1 MGCGS
6 ILGDLFYL
14 ADSLLENQRP
24 LRNGRQGVQQLPPV
38 ARHSALSKQ
47 PGSENLLAQ
56 LYNMYGEGQ
65 IDEEVFTALKALAG
79 RGQLRPA
86 DLAVHR
92 VRARRHPPHKKNVEV
107 ANALRGIRSRLAQ
120 LERTRKSSAGV
131 LADLEA
137 RLEGLNQRMMD
148 KEKAARQAIEQD
160 EDAARQRLTEKAEM
174 ESSYERLSS
183 QAQALR
189 EDLDR
194 LDDLQIQLEA
204 KMTELEALQARGELT
219 ESINHEGELK

>member
-14 ADSLLENQRP
+14 ADSLLDSQQP

-38 ARHSALSKQ
+38 ARPSALSTQ
-47 PGSENLLAQ
+47 PGSESLLAQ

-65 IDEEVFTALKALAG
+65 IEEEVFTALKALAE

-92 VRARRHPPHKKNVEV
+92 VRAQRHPPHIKNVEV
-107 ANALRGIRSRLAQ
+107 ANALRGVRSRLAQ
-120 LERTRKSSAGV
+120 MERTRETSAGV
-131 LADLEA
+131 LADLEV
-137 RLEGLNQRMMD
+137 RLEGLNQRMIS
-148 KEKAARQAIEQD
+148 KEQAARQAIEQD
-160 EDAARQRLTEKAEM
+160 EEAARQRLAEKAEL

-189 EDLDR
+189 DDLAR

-204 KMTELEALQARGELT
+204 KMAELEVLQARGELV
-219 ESINHEGELK
+219 ESINHGKEK